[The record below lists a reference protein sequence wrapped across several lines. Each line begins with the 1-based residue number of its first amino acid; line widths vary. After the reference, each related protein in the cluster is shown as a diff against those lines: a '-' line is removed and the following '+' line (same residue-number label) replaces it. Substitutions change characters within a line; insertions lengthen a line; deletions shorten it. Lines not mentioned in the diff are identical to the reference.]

1 MPPGLKRTMALRQP
15 SSVLSICMSFIL
27 DTSSERTLQIQQSD
41 QTLERSDT
49 TSAQTHQTLEGLD
62 SGVETQ
68 TLDRLDTRAQMHQ
81 TLERLDTIDQTLEK
95 SDIRYPLLEKMD
107 IGVQTLERSVTRK
120 SKLLRSDMRH

>member
-120 SKLLRSDMRH
+120 SRLLRSDMRH

>member
-62 SGVETQ
+62 NGVETQ

-120 SKLLRSDMRH
+120 SRLLRSDMRH

>member
-1 MPPGLKRTMALRQP
+1 
-15 SSVLSICMSFIL
+15 MSFIL

-68 TLDRLDTRAQMHQ
+68 TLDRLDTRAQTHQ

>member
-62 SGVETQ
+62 NGVETQ
-68 TLDRLDTRAQMHQ
+68 TLDRLDTRAQTHQ